1 MLDFSSAVSSFSRI
15 VFSELTMRRVAI
27 VGDVET
33 QGMMAEGFFLRG
45 LMALKQD
52 ESENEV

>member
-33 QGMMAEGFFLRG
+33 KRGMMAEAFLCVG
-45 LMALKQD
+45 
-52 ESENEV
+52 